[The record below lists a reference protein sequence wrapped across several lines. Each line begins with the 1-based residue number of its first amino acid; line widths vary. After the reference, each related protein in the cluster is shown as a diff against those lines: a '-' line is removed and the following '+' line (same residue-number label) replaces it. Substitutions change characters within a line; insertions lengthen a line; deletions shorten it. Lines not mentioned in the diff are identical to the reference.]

1 MSEQITKKIKTYINK
16 TIRPPREEFG
26 GLPTCPFAG
35 PELDAGRLMID
46 VIAPG
51 EAPLP
56 ELINKF
62 LASDKSSALFAQVT
76 DEKMSAYD
84 TKRYQRFI
92 NALLKKMGA
101 KEYKCICFNPNDT
114 ITSVD
119 GFNARA
125 LAPYFLIN
133 IADKKELGR
142 AHKTLMKTR
151 YFDKL
156 NETYL
161 KYLHVDPKSLNKS
174 ECASSKKRT

>member
-1 MSEQITKKIKTYINK
+1 MSDKIINEVKDYINEV
-16 TIRPPREEFG
+16 IRPPREEFG
-26 GLPTCPFAG
+26 NMPVCPFAG
-35 PELDAGRLMID
+35 PELDSGRLMID
-46 VIAPG
+46 VIIAG
-51 EAPLP
+51 GVPLP

-76 DEKMSAYD
+76 DDKLTAYD

-101 KEYKCICFNPNDT
+101 KEYKCICFNPSDS
-114 ITSVD
+114 ITNVD

-142 AHKTLMKTR
+142 AHKTLMKTK

-156 NETYL
+156 NEAYL